1 MARLKNETSITEP
14 DGEVRLMSKTYNTK
28 IKVQEFYAT
37 FINHVQFLYT
47 LNNTEK
53 NIMIYCC
60 NNAKFNSGEVRITP
74 QDRIEMMAFFNV
86 KKAAL
91 SNNIKSLIA
100 KNLLI
105 GQKGKYL
112 INPEL
117 FWKGTFDGRESLKA
131 NSRISF
137 NVNYSI
143 EVEDED
149 FDDSEAP

>member
-1 MARLKNETSITEP
+1 MSRLKNETRIVEG
-14 DGEVRLMSKTYNTK
+14 DEVRVYAKTYNTK
-28 IKVQEFYAT
+28 VKVKEFYAT
-37 FINHVQFLYT
+37 FIDHVQFLYT

-86 KKAAL
+86 KKAAIC
-91 SNNIKSLIA
+91 NNIKSLIA

-112 INPEL
+112 INPDL

-131 NSRISF
+131 TSMISF
-137 NVNYSI
+137 KVNYTM

>member
-1 MARLKNETSITEP
+1 MYLIMSRLKNQTTITEP

-28 IKVQEFYAT
+28 VKVKEFYAT
-37 FINHVQFLYT
+37 FIDHVQFLYT

-91 SNNIKSLIA
+91 SNNIKSLIS

-112 INPEL
+112 VNPEL
-117 FWKGTFDGRESLKA
+117 FWKGTFDGREDILA
-131 NSRISF
+131 NSVVTF
-137 NVNYSI
+137 HVNYI
-143 EVEDED
+143 LD
-149 FDDSEAP
+149 FNDSEAP